1 MQSTQDA
8 QLDIQHKKK
17 TLSHQHTQ
25 THVNIT
31 VLYCS
36 SGLVMHTRTKV
47 RRCPH
52 YRLPEVILPNYPCK
66 AEVTQLDL
74 RKRTA
79 GGKQHVLR
87 LQVTMNHILGVE
99 IAEGCQNLV
108 GRGGEGYAKSC
119 RSQPAHLQTGTW
131 YTKNFVS
138 RSVSLLSGL
147 LRMSSN
153 MSPCI
158 FSMTT

>member
-36 SGLVMHTRTKV
+36 SSLVMHARTKV

-66 AEVTQLDL
+66 AKVTQLDL

-99 IAEGCQNLV
+99 IAECCQNLV
-108 GRGGEGYAKSC
+108 GRGGEGYAKS
-119 RSQPAHLQTGTW
+119 
-131 YTKNFVS
+131 
-138 RSVSLLSGL
+138 
-147 LRMSSN
+147 
-153 MSPCI
+153 
-158 FSMTT
+158 